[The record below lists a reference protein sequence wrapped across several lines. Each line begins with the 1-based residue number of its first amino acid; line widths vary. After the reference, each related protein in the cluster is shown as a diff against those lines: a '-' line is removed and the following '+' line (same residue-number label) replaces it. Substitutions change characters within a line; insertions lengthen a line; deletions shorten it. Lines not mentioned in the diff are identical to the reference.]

1 MMLLKFSTFLK
12 HYCAMIVTHHF
23 VLKLL
28 QKRRVLAH
36 VHQALDLKQRE
47 IESSKIVVCRRWQTK
62 NEQEN
67 ICTYSCFLSVS
78 A

>member
-1 MMLLKFSTFLK
+1 MMLLKFSIFLK

-28 QKRRVLAH
+28 QKRRMLAH
-36 VHQALDLKQRE
+36 AHQALDLKQRE

-62 NEQEN
+62 MNKR
-67 ICTYSCFLSVS
+67 IYVLTAAF
-78 A
+78 